1 MIIAP
6 KKYGGKMMNK
16 KRIFRMIAMVLLLS
30 TMLSTAAFAMT
41 PGQVKHN
48 RKNKNKFENA
58 FKYMRESGIM
68 CGYGDGNYG
77 LGDYVKR
84 GDITVMIVRA
94 FKLSMMDASVEELE
108 EDDFLDLID
117 KGSYYYN
124 SVKTAKKLGIA
135 KGDGKNF
142 HPNRYVS
149 YEEAMLLI
157 ERAVKAANSKV
168 TVTDKDGEKIKLKD
182 WYEEFVKK
190 DSDAF
195 NEYLKE
201 LLKDEGIEDF
211 KESAAREDIALMLY
225 YVLTGNKDYWEENS
239 SKLPAIKET
248 MKENT
253 VLSFNDVDFDDIFED
268 YDMVKVKF
276 VLPDKEK
283 GILKINKKDLSNI
296 KYEIESIEDITFV
309 PADDCTGKVEIKY
322 TVYDDDNVSYD
333 GVIEITIL
341 DVFEIKDIV
350 IENYDAEDIDFAE
363 ELKYADKEMFKII
376 DCVTFKLPKTKE
388 GKLYIKYDR
397 DGDDKNDEEF
407 VPAVENKRYCLDE
420 IEGLKYKP
428 YDDGD
433 DEITIFYT
441 AYDKITRQD
450 KKYDGAIVIEID

>member
-1 MIIAP
+1 
-6 KKYGGKMMNK
+6 
-16 KRIFRMIAMVLLLS
+16 MIAMVLLLS
-30 TMLSTAAFAMT
+30 TMLSTVAFAMT

-94 FKLSMMDASVEELE
+94 FKLSMMDAPVEKLE
-108 EDDFLDLID
+108 EDDFLDIID
-117 KGSYYYN
+117 KNSYYYDA
-124 SVKTAKKLGIA
+124 VKTAKKLGIA

-142 HPNRYVS
+142 HPNKYVS

-168 TVTDKDGEKIKLKD
+168 TVTDKDGGQIKLKD
-182 WYEEFVKK
+182 WYKEFVKK

-195 NEYLKE
+195 NKYLKE
-201 LLKDEGIEDF
+201 LLKGEGIKDF

-225 YVLTGNKDYWEENS
+225 YVLTGNKDYLEENNS
-239 SKLPAIKET
+239 ELPAIKET

-253 VLSFNDVDFDDIFED
+253 ILSFYDLDFDDIFED

-276 VLPDKEK
+276 VLPDKEE
-283 GILKINKKDLSNI
+283 GILKINKKDLSSI
-296 KYEIESIEDITFV
+296 KYKIESIEDITFV
-309 PADDCTGKVEIKY
+309 PAADYTGKVEIKY
-322 TVYDDDNVSYD
+322 SAYDDNNVSYD
-333 GVIEITIL
+333 GVIEITVL

-350 IENYDAEDIDFAE
+350 IGNYDEEDIDFVE
-363 ELKYADKEMFKII
+363 ELKYADKEIFKVI
-376 DCVTFKLPKTKE
+376 DYVMFKLPKTKE
-388 GKLYIKYDR
+388 GKLFIKYDE
-397 DGDDKNDEEF
+397 DGDDKNDEKY
-407 VPAVENKRYCLDE
+407 VPAVENKKYDLDE

-428 YDDGD
+428 YDDRYD
-433 DEITIFYT
+433 KITIFYA
-441 AYDKITRQD
+441 AYDKITGQD
-450 KKYDGAIVIEID
+450 KKYDGAIVIEIN